1 MARTTIQGSFLG
13 LASQAAGDVMY
24 FNGTDWIRLAKGSAD
39 EVLTMN
45 DGASAPEWEAGGGG
59 AVTREGGSTN
69 TTEATTNSTTRMSLL
84 SAGSLSIAAATPIH
98 AICVIRKPA
107 VATESASVGLMLN
120 DVNIQSPV
128 TWTGSTNSAAQATAE
143 YLIPSRLSNYDS
155 SGGIR
160 VLGNTGGVLNN
171 IAIRYASNLFPQA
184 TITDFIVQAL
194 VSAGSESMSADELQ
208 VYSFAIS

>member
-1 MARTTIQGSFLG
+1 
-13 LASQAAGDVMY
+13 MY
-24 FNGTDWIRLAKGSAD
+24 FDGTNWIRLAKGSAD

-45 DGASAPEWEAGGGG
+45 NGATAPEWEAGGGG
-59 AVTREGGSTN
+59 AVTREGGN

-84 SAGSLSIAAATPIH
+84 SAGSLDIAVATPIY

-120 DVNIQSPV
+120 ALNIQSPV

-143 YLIPSRLSNYDS
+143 YLIPSRLSNYDN

>member
-1 MARTTIQGSFLG
+1 MSGIVGSNFTKDSG
-13 LASQAAGDVMY
+13 LV
-24 FNGTDWIRLAKGSAD
+24 FGS
-39 EVLTMN
+39 
-45 DGASAPEWEAGGGG
+45 GAITRAGGG
-59 AVTREGGSTN
+59 TN
-69 TTEATTNSTTRMSLL
+69 TTEATTSSTTRMSLL
-84 SAGSLSIAAATPIH
+84 SAGSLYIVAATPIY

-120 DVNIQSPV
+120 ALNIQGPL

-143 YLIPSRLSNYDS
+143 YLIPARMTNYDS